1 MTASIRCIA
10 AAGASVSLDLQSA
23 LTAALRDR
31 ARAETNQWI
40 KSLRLAP
47 YGGQSMRE
55 RFTYRGDSLWWFTEI
70 YLYKMRQL
78 EEAVSV
84 VLALDAAAA
93 AHAPSRMEI
102 DTSSQAARDAARA
115 FGVARAIAIEITG
128 APPPRRSRAWQS
140 YMVGLSA
147 RLYRLKPG

>member
-55 RFTYRGDSLWWFTEI
+55 RFTYRGDSLWWFTEL
-70 YLYKMRQL
+70 YLHKMRQL

-84 VLALDAAAA
+84 VLALDAANA
-93 AHAPSRMEI
+93 AHSPSRMEV
-102 DTSSQAARDAARA
+102 DTSSRATQDAASA
-115 FGVARAIAIEITG
+115 FGRARGIPVEIAS
-128 APPPRRSRAWQS
+128 APPNGRSRAWQS
-140 YMVGLSA
+140 
-147 RLYRLKPG
+147 